1 MSIPPKLRLVFCL
14 ATLGLLSGWQAGFA
28 QTARPDFQAART
40 EYGQPDLQGYWNNSS
55 RTPLQRPPALGEKRA
70 YSEQEAIA
78 LELRAQ
84 QEDQEKA
91 AAIDPN
97 RSPPELGGSIQFQA
111 DENFANTRISLSRIN
126 GEYRTSQIVEPANG
140 RLPYVEDVFAKDV
153 FGQWLAQGHGPLDG
167 PEMRS
172 QMERCMHVG
181 TQMPPMFDWTYNA
194 NFQIVQNEHYVL
206 ILSEMIHDAR
216 IIRLQ
221 GEHQADNFQNW
232 FGDSIAHW
240 EGNTLVVQTRN
251 FHPQQS
257 NFFMR
262 SSDQFEVVEWFTPVS
277 ENEIFYRYRVTDP
290 VIFTEAVVVEK
301 MLNRKPPGEIIYE
314 FACHEGNYSLPSI
327 LAGARREE
335 IEREL
340 SP

>member
-1 MSIPPKLRLVFCL
+1 MPDLPKIVAFTPIACLFIATVASPALAQPDSVVWQPPL
-14 ATLGLLSGWQAGFA
+14 
-28 QTARPDFQAART
+28 T
-40 EYGQPDLQGYWNNSS
+40 EFSHPDLQGYWNNSS
-55 RTPLQRPPALGEKRA
+55 RTPLQRPESLGNKRA
-70 YSEQEAIA
+70 YSDDEARE

-84 QEDQEKA
+84 QEDVEKA
-91 AAIDPN
+91 AAIDPD
-97 RSPPELGGSIQFQA
+97 RSAPEQGGSIQFQA
-111 DENFANTRISLSRIN
+111 DENFANSRITLSRIN

-140 RLPYVEDVFAKDV
+140 RLPYVEDVFAKDI
-153 FGQWLAQGHGPLDG
+153 FGQWLAQGYGPLDG
-167 PEMRS
+167 PEIRS

-194 NFQIVQNEHYVL
+194 NFQIVQTEHYVV

-221 GEHQADNFQNW
+221 GEHQPDLFQNW

-240 EGNTLVVQTRN
+240 EDNTLVVRSKN

-262 SSDQFEVVEWFTPVS
+262 SSDQFEVTEWFTPVS
-277 ENEIFYRYRVTDP
+277 EDEIFYRYRVEDP
-290 VIFTEAVVVEK
+290 VIFSEPVVVEK
-301 MLNRKPPGEIIYE
+301 MLNRKAEGEVIYE

-335 IEREL
+335 IEREI
-340 SP
+340 SN